1 MTVAIAESVAV
12 ATEVVSVAE
21 ISVEFPEDWTLLDGT
36 VGSWAVEDIMVLVML
51 NELSRCQQAY
61 RNFLAYVRT
70 WEAGAYENI
79 RRDWQWSRRL
89 ASAS

>member
-1 MTVAIAESVAV
+1 MAFTEVPVTVAIAESVAV

-70 WEAGAYENI
+70 YLG
-79 RRDWQWSRRL
+79 SG
-89 ASAS
+89 SV